1 MEDADVI
8 RFLASHAASEL
19 WLKAG
24 HPPRLRRSDGG
35 VRDMDLPELDAR
47 AVREFV
53 GSLLNEREQ
62 REFQAAGI
70 FRRERKW
77 PNRQRGLLIEAA
89 PDEASF
95 RWEAD
100 R

>member
-8 RFLASHAASEL
+8 RFLVSHAASEL

-24 HPPRLRRSDGG
+24 HPPRLRARDG
-35 VRDMDLPELDAR
+35 VRAMDLPDLDAR

-53 GSLLNEREQ
+53 ESLLNERER
-62 REFQAAGI
+62 REFQAAGV
-70 FRRERKW
+70 FSRERKW
-77 PNRQRGLLIEAA
+77 PNRERGLRIQAA
-89 PDEASF
+89 PDEATF
-95 RWEAD
+95 LWETG